1 MTNGGDYPVF
11 HDGRKGKS
19 FTDNIACDT
28 TSVGA
33 AALHYA
39 ECGLFVFPVPPGT
52 KQSYKS
58 AKYSGGR
65 RWGATRDPDEIERD
79 WLRWPYA
86 NVGIPTGEVNG
97 IFVVE
102 VDTVAG
108 HGVDGLATLGKLPPL
123 PPTLTAQSPSGSQH
137 FYFQYPTGLDIRNS
151 ANLLGRGIDVRGE
164 GGMVVAPPSQRKDG
178 DYIWLNTL
186 PVAEAPEWLLDA
198 LTPAPAP
205 APAVSPSPNKPTSS
219 DKALLIAAL
228 YNIDPDITQKHWFA
242 IGCALFT
249 VFGEEEGFVIFD
261 GWSAGGRKY
270 KPKEMRRMWD
280 GICRGQYP
288 YSAGTI
294 YHFANM
300 DWDKYDR
307 ELIKKLNENNARDAY
322 EPSEE

>member
-1 MTNGGDYPVF
+1 MINGGNYRGFD
-11 HDGRKGKS
+11 DGRKGK
-19 FTDNIACDT
+19 NHLPAIACDA

-39 ECGLFVFPVPPGT
+39 ECGLLVFPVPPGS

-65 RWGATRDPDEIERD
+65 RWGATRDLDDIERD
-79 WLRWPYA
+79 FMRWPYA
-86 NVGIPTGEVNG
+86 NVGIPTGEANG

-108 HGVDGLATLGKLPPL
+108 HGVDGFATLAKLPRL
-123 PPTLTAQSPSGSQH
+123 PATLTARSPSGSKH

-164 GGMVVAPPSQRKDG
+164 GGMVVAPPSLRNDG
-178 DYIWLNTL
+178 DYVWLHAL

-198 LTPAPAP
+198 LTPAPT
-205 APAVSPSPNKPTSS
+205 PAVSTMPPSSKPTSS
-219 DKALLIAAL
+219 DKPLLIAAL
-228 YNIDPDITQKHWFA
+228 YNIDPDITQRDWFS

-249 VFGEEEGFVIFD
+249 VFGADDGFVIFD
-261 GWSAGGRKY
+261 GWSAGGKKY
-270 KPKEMRRMWD
+270 KPQEMRRMWE

-288 YSAGTI
+288 YTAGTI
-294 YHFANM
+294 YHHAKM
-300 DWDKYDR
+300 DWDKFDR
-307 ELIKKLNENNARDAY
+307 EQTARMHEIARQANELED
-322 EPSEE
+322 